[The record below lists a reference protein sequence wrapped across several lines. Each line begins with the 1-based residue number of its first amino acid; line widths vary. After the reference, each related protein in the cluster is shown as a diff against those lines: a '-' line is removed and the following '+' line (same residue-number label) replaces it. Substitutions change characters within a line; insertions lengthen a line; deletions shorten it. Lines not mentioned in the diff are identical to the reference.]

1 MSTSINKIIGENLRT
16 IRENKKRKALDIATE
31 LGISESAY
39 TKYERGETPINP
51 TRAFQLADIFNVSVH
66 EILLPLEHCHIEN
79 SFHNSSISGT
89 LSGTILNPTINSNA
103 LSASLL
109 KIIEQN
115 SESNRMV
122 NEALAEISKTINLLL
137 SRQ

>member
-1 MSTSINKIIGENLRT
+1 MSANINKIIGENLRT
-16 IRENKKRKALDIATE
+16 IREGKKRKALDIATE

-51 TRAFQLADIFNVSVH
+51 TRAFQLADIFNISVH

-79 SFHNSSISGT
+79 SFHNSPFSGT
-89 LSGTILNPTINSNA
+89 LNGSISNSTINSSS
-103 LSASLL
+103 LVESLL

-115 SESNRMV
+115 SESNKRM
-122 NEALAEISKTINLLL
+122 NETLAELNKTINFLL
-137 SRQ
+137 SK